1 MDKKI
6 GESNFSSDE
15 SVFIGTQ
22 TNVRCNKCGEEY
34 EQPLF
39 AKVISGQSV
48 EEYYA
53 CPKCLSKV
61 KHAKREEPVEVEP
74 IAPDEP
80 DEPVEPAEPAEEEQP
95 EEPRY
100 VVNKLPDTP
109 QATGGCPHQLGY
121 LKKRDKNSPFPE
133 DCLVCSKMIECM
145 S

>member
-1 MDKKI
+1 MDKKL

-61 KHAKREEPVEVEP
+61 KHAKRKEQVEVEP
-74 IAPDEP
+74 IEP
-80 DEPVEPAEPAEEEQP
+80 DVPNESFESAEPPEEEEP
-95 EEPRY
+95 EEPGY
-100 VVNKLPDTP
+100 TVMKQPEKA
-109 QATGGCPHQLGY
+109 QSTGGCPHHMGY
-121 LKKRDKNSPFPE
+121 LKKREKNSPFPE